1 MRKQTKLAVVVSAAA
16 LVAIGA
22 SMTAMAAAGWQQE
35 NGQWVYLNSNGDY
48 VYDEW
53 KRSGD
58 NYFYLGSDGYMV
70 TDSLIDDNGN
80 YYYVDANGAMV
91 KNDWKPVAAD
101 DSENADI
108 DHRWYYFGPTGRA
121 YRSTT
126 GFVKKTIEGKKY
138 AFNQEGKMLYGWVT
152 ETGDELNTDYDNPC
166 LEADYYFGPN
176 DTTTI
181 NGVTYVGGA
190 MHTGWYEYLDGI
202 DQYAD
207 EGKNIIWFYFNP
219 SNGKKVVSDEKKI
232 GNYYYY
238 FDANGVMASGWTT
251 VASGTGSSYATANK
265 YFSGEDEGWRQ
276 RNTWV
281 WAVPSSSINETDNQE
296 GNYRWFYVGS
306 NGKPVA
312 DQAKKI
318 NGKWYVFD
326 GDGIMKSGLVIL
338 ENGDSAQPLKAISSK
353 AHYTGSIDAEQT
365 DGAAF
370 TGDPSLMSANPAEYD
385 GQAIYYFGN
394 DEETDGSMK
403 TGTNVQIELADGT
416 YTFGFASSGR
426 AYDGVNKSKLYRN
439 GVLLTGGDSRYAVK
453 YDYSGD
459 STTNKNYGAAYV
471 VGPTGTFAGNN
482 SSVRDTDDNFY
493 VSVGGYVFFI
503 ESSDY
508 ASRFATAIRTM
519 GTRDTATG
527 YTWKNDGLY
536 IKIDGEDV
544 KVEAECL
551 GRTQHNDTLK
561 SKVKQ
566 FYVPAELQ

>member
-22 SMTAMAAAGWQQE
+22 SMTAMAASGWQQE

-91 KNDWKPVAAD
+91 KNDWKPVATD
-101 DSENADI
+101 DSESADI

-121 YRSTT
+121 YRSTS

-190 MHTGWYEYLDGI
+190 MVTGWYEYLDGI
-202 DQYAD
+202 DEYAD
-207 EGKNIIWFYFNP
+207 EGKNVIWFYFNP
-219 SNGKKVVSDEKKI
+219 SNGKKVTSDEKKI

-265 YFSGEDEGWRQ
+265 YFSGEEEGWRQ

-281 WAVPSSSINETDNQE
+281 WAVPSADIDPEDNENDQ
-296 GNYRWFYVGS
+296 YRWFYVDS
-306 NGKPVA
+306 TGKPTVDRA
-312 DQAKKI
+312 RRI
-318 NGKWYVFD
+318 NSKWYIFD
-326 GDGIMKSGLVIL
+326 QNGIMKSGLVVL
-338 ENGDSAQPLKAISSK
+338 TGDEKISS
-353 AHYTGSIDAEQT
+353 DAKLDYAYGTEGKLDTENLEASDIKNLDTT
-365 DGAAF
+365 D
-370 TGDPSLMSANPAEYD
+370 
-385 GQAIYYFGN
+385 IYYFSG
-394 DEETDGSMK
+394 DEENDGAMK
-403 TGTNVQIELADGT
+403 TGTNVRIDLADGT
-416 YTFGFASSGR
+416 YTFGFAKNGK
-426 AYDGVNKSKLYRN
+426 AYHGVNNKKLYDH
-439 GVLLTGGDSRYAVK
+439 GILIDGGDMRYDVATI
-453 YDYSGD
+453 DNPD
-459 STTNKNYGAAYV
+459 AADATWYV
-471 VGPTGTFAGNN
+471 VGPTGTFASNN
-482 SSVRDTDDNFY
+482 STVKDADDNY
-493 VSVGGYVFFI
+493 YAVVGGYIFKVPAD
-503 ESSDY
+503 DY
-508 ASRFATAIRTM
+508 ASRVARAIVSIGRGSVDPTDS
-519 GTRDTATG
+519 TS
-527 YTWKNDGLY
+527 Y
-536 IKIDGEDV
+536 
-544 KVEAECL
+544 KVEGGNIEMKVGTDEWVTVAGEL
-551 GRTQHNDTLK
+551 VGRSDKETVDLHFGEYLL
-561 SKVKQ
+561 
-566 FYVPAELQ
+566 P